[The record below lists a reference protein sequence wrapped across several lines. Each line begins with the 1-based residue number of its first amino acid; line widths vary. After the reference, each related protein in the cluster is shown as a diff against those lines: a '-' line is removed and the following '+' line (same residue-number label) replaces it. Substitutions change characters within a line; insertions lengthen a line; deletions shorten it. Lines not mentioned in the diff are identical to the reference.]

1 MKKNTLHYFLRL
13 PLAIS
18 MFGHGAVRLP
28 KIQDFSSWMM
38 ETMAESL
45 IPRFLI
51 LPFSYTLPII
61 ELLIG
66 LFMLIGFYV
75 RYTLMAGIIV
85 MSLLILGSCS
95 IENWGAVG
103 AQLLHAIYFAILLFL
118 NERK

>member
-1 MKKNTLHYFLRL
+1 MKRNTLHYFLRL
-13 PLAIS
+13 PLAVS
-18 MFGHGAVRLP
+18 MFGHGVVRLP
-28 KIQDFSSWMM
+28 KLQIFSSWMM

-45 IPRFLI
+45 IPQFLI
-51 LPFSYTLPII
+51 LPFSYALPIV

-66 LFMLIGFYV
+66 LFMLIGFYI
-75 RYTLMAGIIV
+75 RYAVIAGIIV

-103 AQLLHAIYFAILLFL
+103 TQLLHAIYFAILLFL